1 MSANAPDSLIE
12 EYRLAAREHD
22 IVIAEVGAWT
32 HNPMSQD
39 REKAEYREFMEKQE
53 STGTTLG
60 DRFGALLASVQTAD
74 ESEESED
81 KDQETAGPSDEQ

>member
-1 MSANAPDSLIE
+1 MEIRKEARRMSLSLV
-12 EYRLAAREHD
+12 AAE
-22 IVIAEVGAWT
+22 
-32 HNPMSQD
+32 QD

-74 ESEESED
+74 EAEESEG